1 MLRGGFVVSF
11 SSFSQPAIFL
21 TTHRQTDQK
30 TLGASPEAVIAAQP
44 TWDASNILLLA
55 RPLVNNADRR
65 QTTNNTISVDTTSTS
80 SRHLWFSFD
89 FSWSISCCFGTAFS
103 HHQKG
108 VGWWDGWF

>member
-1 MLRGGFVVSF
+1 MGRFKYPSIGS
-11 SSFSQPAIFL
+11 A
-21 TTHRQTDQK
+21 
-30 TLGASPEAVIAAQP
+30 LGK
-44 TWDASNILLLA
+44 
-55 RPLVNNADRR
+55 NNADRR
-65 QTTNNTISVDTTSTS
+65 QTTDNTISADTTSTS